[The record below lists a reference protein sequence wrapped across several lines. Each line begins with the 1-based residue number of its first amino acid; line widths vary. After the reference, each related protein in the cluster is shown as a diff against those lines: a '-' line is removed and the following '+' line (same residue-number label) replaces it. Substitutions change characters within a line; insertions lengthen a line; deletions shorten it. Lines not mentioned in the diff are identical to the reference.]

1 MGRQRMDN
9 AALEARARRQLAMRE
24 REILGLPKLYRHC
37 FAQKLPP
44 KTVPHRMRDTD
55 HIAARMRR
63 RGGWGEVAE
72 VFEACRG

>member
-24 REILGLPKLYRHC
+24 REIFGLPKRYRHC

-44 KTVPHRMRDTD
+44 KSVPHRMR
-55 HIAARMRR
+55 RR
-63 RGGWGEVAE
+63 SGWGTVPE